1 MFAEDPSYKK
11 SNESNSDNYTSFE
24 EPQRMS
30 SSQFM
35 SRQVNGSGNV
45 SKEYT
50 IQTAV
55 GQRDSAVTFFSKG
68 TDYGGA
74 QK

>member
-55 GQRDSAVTFFSKG
+55 G
-68 TDYGGA
+68 
-74 QK
+74 